1 MSLRDLEIK
10 SEYRTRISDISR
22 EFLVPILS
30 ESISYNRA
38 VGFFSSTSLLEIS
51 KGIGSLARRG
61 GTIRIIASPKL
72 TESDVSAIEKGYA
85 ERGAVVRDAV
95 LRELPN
101 IDNLDKGEKARLNLL
116 ANLIAMGV
124 LDIRMAFVEGGNG
137 IGIYHEKLAT
147 IEDED
152 GNVVAFSGSMN
163 ETKTAIR
170 ENYEAID
177 VFCSWKESDADR
189 VSLKTAAF
197 EAIWNG
203 YEAGV
208 ETCDFPDVKDAIRE
222 RYLVDEPDYDLDS
235 DSAKSE
241 PNLLEIGRFGIPRV
255 PDGID
260 IREYQKDAVDSWV
273 KNGYQGLFDMATGTG
288 KTITGLL
295 ALARLYGDIGG
306 KLTAIITCPYQH
318 LVEQWIEDLNW
329 FNVHPIIAYSQSR
342 QHDWRQWLTEAIL
355 DQKVGIEEARFV
367 CCITTNA
374 TLSSKWMQQE
384 LGKIKS
390 KVVIIADEAH
400 NLGAPRYQKILN
412 EDYDFR
418 LALSATFAR
427 HHDESGTAA
436 LKSYFGQT
444 CITYPVERA
453 IREGKLSEYRYYP
466 VVCTL
471 NGAELQEYQ
480 RLTREIGKCMKRDG
494 SGRQSLSKRGE
505 ILAQQRARVVAAAE
519 NKLGALRRE
528 IQPYLHSKHILV
540 YCGAA
545 SLLAV
550 GNDQTEVDGEDRRQ
564 IAHVVSLLGN
574 ELGMTVSKFT
584 SEEDIDERETL
595 KKEFAGGNVQALV
608 AIKCL
613 DEGVNIPNI
622 QTAFMLAS
630 TTNPK
635 EYIQRRGR
643 LLRKSEGKE
652 YAEIYDFITLPYSAE
667 EAAGQ
672 TLEELRGVYTLL
684 RNELDRGF
692 EFAQYAQNFASA
704 QEILDGVSQSYR
716 VDKLKFC
723 IEQLEERS

>member
-1 MSLRDLEIK
+1 MSLRDLDIK
-10 SEYRTRISDISR
+10 SEYRTKISDISR

-38 VGFFSSTSLLEIS
+38 VGFFSSTSLMEIS
-51 KGIGSLARRG
+51 KGIGPLAQRG

-72 TESDVSAIEKGYA
+72 SESDVTAIEKGYT
-85 ERGAVVRDAV
+85 ERDAV
-95 LRELPN
+95 IKKALIRELPDF
-101 IDNLDKGEKARLNLL
+101 DNLGRGEKARLNLL
-116 ANLIAMGV
+116 ANLIATGV
-124 LDIRMAFVEGGNG
+124 MDIRIAFVEGGNG

-177 VFCSWKESDADR
+177 VFCSWKESDAHR
-189 VSLKTAAF
+189 VSAKTAAF

-203 YEAGV
+203 YEVGV

-222 RYLVDEPDYDLDS
+222 RYLVGEPNYGLDS
-235 DSAKSE
+235 DAVKFE
-241 PNLLEIGRFGIPRV
+241 PNLLAAGRFGIPRA

-260 IREYQKDAVDSWV
+260 IRDYQNDAVDSWV
-273 KNGYQGLFDMATGTG
+273 ENGYQGLFDMATGTG

-295 ALARLYGDIGG
+295 ALTRLYENVGG

-329 FNVHPIIAYSQSR
+329 FNVYPIIAYSKSR
-342 QHDWRQWLTEAIL
+342 QRDWRQRLTEAIL
-355 DQKVGIEEARFV
+355 DQKVGIEDARFV

-374 TLSSKWMQQE
+374 TLSSKWMQQA

-390 KVVIIADEAH
+390 RVVIIADEAH
-400 NLGAPRYQKILN
+400 NLGAPGYQKVLN
-412 EDYDFR
+412 ETYDFR
-418 LALSATFAR
+418 LALSATFER
-427 HHDESGTAA
+427 HHDEGGTAA
-436 LKSYFGQT
+436 LRSYFGQT
-444 CITYPVERA
+444 CITYPLERA
-453 IREGKLSEYRYYP
+453 IREGKLSEYRYHP
-466 VVCTL
+466 VLCTL
-471 NGAELQEYQ
+471 NDAELEEYQ
-480 RLTREIGKCMKRDG
+480 RLTREIGKCMKRDS
-494 SGRQSLSKRGE
+494 SGRQTLSKSGE

-528 IQPYLHSKHILV
+528 IQPYLHSVHILV

-550 GNDQTEVDGEDRRQ
+550 GDDRTEVENEDRRQ

-595 KKEFAGGNVQALV
+595 KKEFSGGNVQALV

-613 DEGVNIPNI
+613 D
-622 QTAFMLAS
+622 
-630 TTNPK
+630 
-635 EYIQRRGR
+635 
-643 LLRKSEGKE
+643 
-652 YAEIYDFITLPYSAE
+652 
-667 EAAGQ
+667 
-672 TLEELRGVYTLL
+672 
-684 RNELDRGF
+684 
-692 EFAQYAQNFASA
+692 
-704 QEILDGVSQSYR
+704 
-716 VDKLKFC
+716 
-723 IEQLEERS
+723 